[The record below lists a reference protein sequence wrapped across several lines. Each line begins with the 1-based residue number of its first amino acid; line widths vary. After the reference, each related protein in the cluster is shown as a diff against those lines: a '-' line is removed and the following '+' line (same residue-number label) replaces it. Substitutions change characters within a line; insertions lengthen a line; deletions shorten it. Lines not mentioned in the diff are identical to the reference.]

1 MLSRMKMNI
10 VDAME
15 QYDVVGDG
23 VFAHP
28 RIGFGL
34 TRPKFKTANMKKAL
48 HDVLCKGLKE
58 EGERTEMK
66 TSDIRLKNENI
77 FACQT

>member
-1 MLSRMKMNI
+1 MKMNI
-10 VDAME
+10 ADDME

-28 RIGFGL
+28 RIGFVL
-34 TRPKFKTANMKKAL
+34 TRPKFKTANIKMAL
-48 HDVLCKGLKE
+48 HEVLRKGLKE
-58 EGERTEMK
+58 EGEHTKMK
-66 TSDIRLKNENI
+66 TSDIKLKNENI